1 MRRRSQKIL
10 FSLPEQLL
18 NAIDVVKT
26 EKQISRSAFIRE
38 SLTRNLLYY
47 HKYERGPVCFPR
59 DEVELN
65 DTGPSEHPVGIREE
79 KGEP

>member
-10 FSLPEQLL
+10 ISLPQQLL
-18 NAIDVVKT
+18 SAIDVVKT

-47 HKYERGPVCFPR
+47 NKYERDPVCFPR
-59 DEVELN
+59 DEVEFN
-65 DTGPSEHPVGIREE
+65 DT
-79 KGEP
+79 